1 MSTRKFI
8 VTTLFLQALLGIPQ
22 KSPAANTKD
31 VIEAA
36 TMNVKSPVDVTL
48 THSVADGQLS
58 VQYSVTNHSDKPIF
72 IFDRLWSN
80 KDQKIDENW
89 AYVTIAGKTAIFR
102 RLLELM
108 PRGVR
113 METPPEPYG
122 REIAPGST
130 SSGSF
135 RIRLPIA
142 EGGPFDRMLGRRP
155 DQTVLIEKIKMEIGW
170 CPKSELERGLDS
182 LSPVKSGKELLWPFA
197 YGQVKG
203 VQKTVRSASRPAQL
217 NARILSPR

>member
-1 MSTRKFI
+1 MSTKIFI
-8 VTTLFLQALLGIPQ
+8 VTALFLQALLGITQ

-31 VIEAA
+31 AIEAA
-36 TMNVKSPVDVTL
+36 TMNAKSPVAITL

-58 VQYSVTNHSDKPIF
+58 AQYSITNHSDKPVF

-80 KDQKIDENW
+80 KERKIDENW

-102 RLLELM
+102 RLLEIM

-130 SSGSF
+130 STGTF
-135 RIRLPIA
+135 KIRLPIT

-155 DQTVLIEKIKMEIGW
+155 DKTVRIEKIKMEIGW
-170 CPKSELERGLDS
+170 CPKSELESGLDAI
-182 LSPVKSGKELLWPFA
+182 SPVKSGNELLWPFG

-203 VQKTVRSASRPAQL
+203 VQKTAKSASRPAQFD
-217 NARILSPR
+217 ARTLSPR